1 MVLSPSVHKE
11 SDMIETSQPAG
22 KEVSAA
28 SAAAAVDAPPHRL
41 QRPSI
46 TSHTSL
52 HHQGSLEKWLLQGSG
67 RKCTR

>member
-11 SDMIETSQPAG
+11 SDMTEMSQPAG

-28 SAAAAVDAPPHRL
+28 TAAAAVDTPAHRL
-41 QRPSI
+41 QWPNI

-52 HHQGSLEKWLLQGSG
+52 YHQGSLEKWLLQG
-67 RKCTR
+67 